1 VQPDVRPR
9 IQRCLLT
16 GASGGIG
23 AALAQ
28 VLAEQGIT
36 LILQGR
42 ELTKLEALQQRLPGQ
57 HELVVADLTLAEDR
71 QRLLTQAFAPGHIDC
86 LINNAGAS
94 AFSDFTALPPG
105 DIEAMLALNLTAPI
119 LLTRAYLQQMAG
131 RTATVVNVGSV
142 LGAIGLP
149 GFGVYAATKFGL
161 RGFTEALMRE
171 YADTDTRI
179 AYFAPR
185 TTATESNSAAAN
197 AMNTALGNAVD
208 SPTQVAAAFMT
219 WLNGRA
225 QRRTVGWPEK
235 LLVRLNGLLPELVDR
250 VLKGQLAEIKKHT
263 AAAAQE

>member
-1 VQPDVRPR
+1 MQPGVRPR

-57 HELVVADLTLAEDR
+57 HELVVADLTLAEER
-71 QRLLTQAFAPGHIDC
+71 QRLLTQAFASGHIDC

-185 TTATESNSAAAN
+185 TTATES
-197 AMNTALGNAVD
+197 TALGNAVD